1 MMRQLFRR
9 LRRTIS
15 KPLLFALYG
24 AIGCFV
30 AAILGEVLLALALP
44 SSIESPSSLPQ
55 VDIMFVLDV
64 TGSMQEEI
72 NGVEQG
78 IQSFAKELS
87 SRELDSQVGLIA
99 FGDRSIGE
107 EPQIL
112 SFEGSA
118 FTANSDLFSDRV
130 GKLTQVYG
138 GDDPESS
145 LDGIAL
151 ASRQPFRSQST
162 KVILLITDAPP
173 KIPDSEMSSLTQT
186 ADLLLENK
194 INQLHLVIQ
203 DSDRSVFE
211 RLQKSVPGEVFLL
224 SETAAGRQNFDSLLP
239 VLGEKIAQETI
250 KGLQTHREFS
260 AQSQK
265 QLLFIISGWTGIL
278 AIGIALALIVGQN
291 FYLRRRLLT
300 ASEAGKGLLG
310 SLIAGLLAGFAGQL
324 LFAPVSSFPV
334 LVTVSRVL
342 GWTLLGTLLG
352 AGMSLFIPNL
362 KMSRA
367 LLGGAIGGGIGAIG
381 FLLASDAFGD
391 IAGRLLGAAI
401 IGFFIGLMIA
411 LLEQLSREAW
421 LLIHWTPKEQT
432 KILLGNRPIV
442 LGTSAEAQIPLS
454 KAQGFFPITAKM
466 LKEGETIVMQYDKE
480 YGKAKGMKNLRH
492 ELKDGDSRKF
502 GQITIEVKTFINSN
516 HTFPD

>member
-1 MMRQLFRR
+1 MMRQLFGR

-24 AIGCFV
+24 AIGCFL
-30 AAILGEVLLALALP
+30 AAILGEVLLTLALP
-44 SSIESPSSLPQ
+44 SSIDTPPSLPQ

-64 TGSMQEEI
+64 TNSMNEEI

-78 IQSFAKELS
+78 IQSFAQELS
-87 SRELDSQVGLIA
+87 SKELDSQVGLIA

-107 EPQIL
+107 EPKIL

-118 FTANSDLFSDRV
+118 FTANNDLFSDQV
-130 GKLTQVYG
+130 GGLAQVYG

-151 ASRQPFRSQST
+151 ASRQSFRSDST

-173 KIPDSEMSSLTQT
+173 KIPDLEMSSLAQT
-186 ADLLLENK
+186 ADVLLENK

-203 DSDRSVFE
+203 NSDRSIFE
-211 RLQKSVPGEVFLL
+211 NLQESVPGKVFLL

-250 KGLQTHREFS
+250 KGLQTNSEFS
-260 AQSQK
+260 VQSEK
-265 QLLFIISGWTGIL
+265 QLLLVISGWTGIL

-300 ASEAGKGLLG
+300 VSEASKGFLG
-310 SLIAGLLAGFAGQL
+310 SLVAGLLAGFAGQL
-324 LFAPVSSFPV
+324 LFAPMSSSPI
-334 LVTVSRVL
+334 LVTVGRVV

-352 AGMSLFIPNL
+352 AGMSLFVPNL

-367 LLGGAIGGGIGAIG
+367 LQGGTVGGGIGAIG
-381 FLLASDAFGD
+381 FLIASDAFGD
-391 IAGRLLGAAI
+391 LVGRLLGAAI

-411 LLEQLSREAW
+411 LLEQLSREIW
-421 LLIHWTPKEQT
+421 LLVNWTPKEQT
-432 KILLGNRPIV
+432 KILLGNQPIV
-442 LGTSAEAQIPLS
+442 LGTSVEAQVPLS
-454 KAQGFFPITAKM
+454 KAEGFFPITAKIYQQDND
-466 LKEGETIVMQYDKE
+466 IVIQYDDQ
-480 YGKAKGMKNLRH
+480 YGLDKGMKK
-492 ELKDGDSRKF
+492 LKHKLENGDRRKL
-502 GQITIEVKTFINSN
+502 GNITIEIQSSK
-516 HTFPD
+516 

>member
-1 MMRQLFRR
+1 MVKMMRQVFRC

-24 AIGCFV
+24 AIGCFL
-30 AAILGEVLLALALP
+30 AAIIGEVLLGLALP

-64 TGSMQEEI
+64 TGSMKEEI

-87 SRELDSQVGLIA
+87 SRKLDGQVGLIA

-112 SFEGSA
+112 SFEGSN

-130 GKLTQVYG
+130 GRLITVYG

-145 LDGIAL
+145 LDAIAL
-151 ASRQPFRSQST
+151 ASRQPFRTQST
-162 KVILLITDAPP
+162 KVVLLITDALP
-173 KIPDSEMSSLTQT
+173 KIPDLEMSSLTQT
-186 ADLLLENK
+186 ANLLRENK

-203 DSDRSVFE
+203 DSDRYVFE
-211 RLQKSVPGEVFLL
+211 RLQETVPGEIFLL

-250 KGLQTHREFS
+250 QGLQTNREFS
-260 AQSQK
+260 VQSQK
-265 QLLFIISGWTGIL
+265 QLLFVISGWTGIL

-300 ASEAGKGLLG
+300 ASEAGKGFFG
-310 SLIAGLLAGFAGQL
+310 SLIAGLLAGFTGQL
-324 LFAPVSSFPV
+324 LFAPVSSFPI

-352 AGMSLFIPNL
+352 AGMSLFVPNL

-367 LLGGAIGGGIGAIG
+367 LQGGTIGGAMGAIG
-381 FLLASDAFGD
+381 FVSVSQAFGD

-421 LLIHWTPKEQT
+421 LLIHWNPKEQT
-432 KILLGNRPIV
+432 KILLGTRPIV
-442 LGTSAEAQIPLS
+442 LGTAAEAQIPLS
-454 KAQGFFPITAKM
+454 KAQGFFPRTAKI
-466 LKEGETIVMQYDKE
+466 LKEGETIVMLYDQE
-480 YGKAKGMKNLRH
+480 YGTAKGMKNLRH
-492 ELKDGDSRKF
+492 ELKDGDRRKF
-502 GQITIEVKTFINSN
+502 GPITIEVKALINRV
-516 HTFPD
+516 